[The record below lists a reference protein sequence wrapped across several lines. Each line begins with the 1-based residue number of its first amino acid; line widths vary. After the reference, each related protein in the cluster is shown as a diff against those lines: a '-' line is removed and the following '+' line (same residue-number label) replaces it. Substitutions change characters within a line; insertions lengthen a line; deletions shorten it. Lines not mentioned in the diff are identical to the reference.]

1 MPGSPRAFLLEIHD
15 EHPLFG
21 EIDAGGVMFEHQ
33 VMGEG
38 AFSLEIAP
46 TVFNCALELVWLHMR
61 FFRYNIFLHFVGGHS
76 VPRGLL
82 QCALI
87 AGLHV
92 FHLNK

>member
-1 MPGSPRAFLLEIHD
+1 MPGSPRALLLEIYN

-21 EIDAGGVMFEHQ
+21 EIDARGVMFEHQ
-33 VMGEG
+33 MMSEG

-46 TVFNCALELVWLHMR
+46 TVLNCALELVCLHMR
-61 FFRYNIFLHFVGGHS
+61 FFRYNIFLHLVGGHS
-76 VPRGLL
+76 VPGGLL

-92 FHLNK
+92 FHLDK